1 MYDISNLILLLMKKI
16 GICIILLGAGKLI
29 KKNIK
34 CSDKEVQYYQYS
46 NVAEVIIIIDSSLVY
61 N

>member
-1 MYDISNLILLLMKKI
+1 MKKI
-16 GICIILLGAGKLI
+16 GIWIILLGAGKLI

-34 CSDKEVQYYQYS
+34 RSDKEVKYYQYS

>member
-1 MYDISNLILLLMKKI
+1 MIKI
-16 GICIILLGAGKLI
+16 GICMLDAGKLI

-34 CSDKEVQYYQYS
+34 CSDKEVQYHQYS

>member
-1 MYDISNLILLLMKKI
+1 MKKI

-34 CSDKEVQYYQYS
+34 YSDKEVQYYQYS

>member
-1 MYDISNLILLLMKKI
+1 MKKI
-16 GICIILLGAGKLI
+16 GIWIILLGAGKLI

-34 CSDKEVQYYQYS
+34 CSDKEVQYHQYS
-46 NVAEVIIIIDSSLVY
+46 NVAEVILIIIDSSLVY

>member
-1 MYDISNLILLLMKKI
+1 MKKRDMQ
-16 GICIILLGAGKLI
+16 LGAGKLI

-34 CSDKEVQYYQYS
+34 CSDKKVQYYQYS
-46 NVAEVIIIIDSSLVY
+46 NVAEVIIIINSSLVY

>member
-1 MYDISNLILLLMKKI
+1 MKKI
-16 GICIILLGAGKLI
+16 GKWIILLGAGKLI

-34 CSDKEVQYYQYS
+34 CSDKEVQYMYYQYS

>member
-1 MYDISNLILLLMKKI
+1 MKKI
-16 GICIILLGAGKLI
+16 GIWIILLGAGKLI

-34 CSDKEVQYYQYS
+34 CSDKEVQYHQYS
-46 NVAEVIIIIDSSLVY
+46 NVAEVMIIIDSSLVY